1 MWPTRVFLHLI
12 TWRIKPASK
21 GPWHRFHW
29 STSSNQIHL
38 PLLQLVGRPHC
49 LRIHSIFQF
58 CIPCFFL
65 FHSEAEFHMYAR
77 RGLPMA
83 HKPTPWKLSR
93 GQIAS
98 CGNIYLRT
106 PPVSIQY
113 RTATS
118 SWYGSWKGT
127 WRQSLDLILLID
139 PVGTRRKAP
148 FASNFI
154 DWQPGGEEAAAVDS
168 YNPSYS
174 RRPSM
179 QATSMQVQNWRVHVI
194 GWKVWTY
201 TQSPK
206 VCPLP
211 DDCPFFT
218 TSKFLSE
225 KIFLFVNSL
234 QMI

>member
-21 GPWHRFHW
+21 RPWLQFHRN
-29 STSSNQIHL
+29 TRTNQIHL
-38 PLLQLVGRPHC
+38 PLLQPMGRPHC
-49 LRIHSIFQF
+49 LRIHCIFQF
-58 CIPCFFL
+58 CIPCFLL
-65 FHSEAEFHMYAR
+65 FHSEAEFHVYAR

-139 PVGTRRKAP
+139 PVWTRRKAP

-154 DWQPGGEEAAAVDS
+154 DWQPGG
-168 YNPSYS
+168 
-174 RRPSM
+174 RRR
-179 QATSMQVQNWRVHVI
+179 QRLTATIRVIHDGQVCKRL
-194 GWKVWTY
+194 
-201 TQSPK
+201 
-206 VCPLP
+206 VCKCRT
-211 DDCPFFT
+211 D
-218 TSKFLSE
+218 E
-225 KIFLFVNSL
+225 
-234 QMI
+234 